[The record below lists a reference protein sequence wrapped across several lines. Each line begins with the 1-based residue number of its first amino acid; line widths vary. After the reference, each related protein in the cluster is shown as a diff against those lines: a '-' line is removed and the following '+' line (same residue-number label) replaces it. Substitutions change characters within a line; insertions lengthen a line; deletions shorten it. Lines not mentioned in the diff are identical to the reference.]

1 MTMRF
6 TTFLL
11 AAALPGAAAA
21 EGARLELD
29 CTFVTACEATGPC
42 APGDGPARFV
52 VEPEAIEDDGT
63 GLYTLWVDDGEGL
76 TATGASRTGPFAWTP
91 QDDVRMQLA
100 LTGESSALWIRQ
112 TLDTGGE
119 TPAGAEIDLMTCE
132 VTF

>member
-1 MTMRF
+1 MSMRL

-11 AAALPGAAAA
+11 AAALPGAVLA

-29 CTFVTACEATGPC
+29 CTFVTACDEAGQC

-52 VEPEAIEDDGT
+52 VEPEAIDDDGT
-63 GLYTLWVDDGEGL
+63 GLYTLWVDDGEGH
-76 TATGASRTGPFAWTP
+76 TATGAARTGPFAWAP
-91 QDDVRMQLA
+91 GEDVRMQLA
-100 LTGESSALWIRQ
+100 LTGETSALWIRQ
-112 TLDTGGE
+112 TLGAGGE